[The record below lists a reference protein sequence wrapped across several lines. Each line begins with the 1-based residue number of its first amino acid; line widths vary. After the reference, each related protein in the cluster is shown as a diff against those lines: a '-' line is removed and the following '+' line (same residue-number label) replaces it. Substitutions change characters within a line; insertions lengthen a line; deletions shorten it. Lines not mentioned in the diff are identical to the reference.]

1 MLCRIG
7 IIIILL
13 GLMAADSPSL
23 IAPFSLIAL
32 GAVLYRVGSRLE
44 AHDGK

>member
-1 MLCRIG
+1 MLCRLG

-32 GAVLYRVGSRLE
+32 GAGLYLIGNRLE
-44 AHDGK
+44 ANDGK